1 MRATALTLVTLL
13 LLAGCSA
20 HTQQIK
26 ADCRAGDTYA
36 CREIEQKHI
45 ERSWVLWSIS
55 LLIVGVGLAA
65 AAVVWSDDDCHHG
78 HHHCH

>member
-13 LLAGCSA
+13 LLVGCSA
-20 HTQQIK
+20 HTQQIN

-36 CREIEQKHI
+36 CREIEQKNI